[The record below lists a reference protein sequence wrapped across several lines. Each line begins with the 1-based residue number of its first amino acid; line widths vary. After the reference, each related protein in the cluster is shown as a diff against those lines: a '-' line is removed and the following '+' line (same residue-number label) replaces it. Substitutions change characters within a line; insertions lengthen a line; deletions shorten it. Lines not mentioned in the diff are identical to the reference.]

1 MQRNVRRVWTQ
12 PERDEIPS
20 GGTEIHSI
28 CLNIHQHVYLSVYPW
43 SLSSANLFLALTQMQ
58 IYCYDP
64 DDFQSLDDAIR
75 EGGRIAALAVLFEV
89 GRPAPE
95 LQ

>member
-1 MQRNVRRVWTQ
+1 
-12 PERDEIPS
+12 
-20 GGTEIHSI
+20 
-28 CLNIHQHVYLSVYPW
+28 
-43 SLSSANLFLALTQMQ
+43 MQ

-89 GRPAPE
+89 G
-95 LQ
+95 